1 MITRM
6 KLFLFL
12 LFFSSYSFAQL
23 LEQVKEGIESGQ
35 VLNPEA
41 QLNQLRPKD
50 EEFLPARLFMMNRRY
65 QNLETELA
73 RKHAKIGYKYSV
85 SDSDLEFMFY
95 DKLIRNKLFVEAGLT
110 QGTLYDTK
118 SLFAEYSRNYES
130 TDWFK
135 VNVQIENRTDKPSS
149 VSTQGVNL
157 GVGHIMV
164 LDKYSYLDSNLSFG
178 TLQDSFLPN
187 YSISNELFYGPNN
200 NTFSLRVKYNSFNS
214 SSATFISPHW
224 RYDFDPLY
232 IGLRGNLTLAEI
244 TPAYAGQIYG
254 GFKTIRWKTELS
266 FTKGQSIE
274 NNILNK
280 KIDYSQWDASLNYR
294 LNPTTEIGFRVMD
307 YNSSTMKQNGYFLNL
322 LFRY

>member
-6 KLFLFL
+6 RLFIFFML
-12 LFFSSYSFAQL
+12 FSSYSFAQL

-35 VLNPEA
+35 VLNPES

-65 QNLETELA
+65 QNLDNDMA
-73 RKHAKIGYKYSV
+73 RKHAKIGYKYS
-85 SDSDLEFMFY
+85 SQDSDLEYMFY
-95 DKLIRNKLFVEAGLT
+95 DKMIKNKLFLEAGYIP
-110 QGTLYDTK
+110 GTLYDTR

-135 VNVQIENRTDKPSS
+135 VNAQIENRTDHPSN
-149 VSTQGVNL
+149 VTTQGVNL
-157 GVGHIMV
+157 GLGHIMV
-164 LDKYSYLDSNLSFG
+164 LDRYSYLDSNISLG

-214 SSATFISPHW
+214 SSSTFISPHW
-224 RYDFDPLY
+224 RYDWEPWY
-232 IGLRGNLTLAEI
+232 IGLRAHLTLAEI

-254 GFKTIRWKTELS
+254 GYKSVRWRAELS
-266 FTKGQSIE
+266 YTKGQSIE
-274 NNILNK
+274 NNIINK
-280 KIDYSQWDASLNYR
+280 KIDYSQWDGSLNYR
-294 LNPTTEIGFRVMD
+294 LNPITEIGIRLMD